1 MLPQLGAAG
10 VLALSTEG
18 KDRWS
23 VLSHGYRTI
32 QTTRSLF
39 ATPMALSSNA
49 FAGGESA
56 EQTRSLQVMNLAGLL
71 AHTAREFPDRAGLIR
86 GERVWTWRQ
95 INDRVDAL
103 VAALRGLGVVPG
115 DRILVQSR
123 NNLPMFES
131 CWVAFRLGCVWVPTN
146 FRLTPPEVAY
156 LGAASG
162 AVVMV
167 AEAEFSGHVDAVLA
181 AAPQMRHVMTIGSA
195 RAGELDYEAVV
206 AEHLGQHPA
215 EAAVAYEDP
224 LWFFYTSGTTGR
236 PKAAMLTHGQMAF
249 VVANHLADLIPGTD
263 ERDCSIAV
271 APLSHGAGVHALL
284 NVARGAATVLM
295 PGERLDAEVFWQLVE
310 RHRVSNL
317 FTVPTI
323 VKMLVEHEAVH
334 RFDHSS
340 LRFVIYAGAP
350 MYRADQKCALQTLGP
365 VMVQYYGMG
374 EVTGCITVQPRE
386 MHSADD
392 DDPNAHIG
400 SCGRVRTGMQ
410 LAILDGAGQPL
421 PSGEV
426 GEICVRGPAVCAGY
440 HNNPEATA
448 QALRGGWFH
457 TGDVGRVDERGLV
470 TITGRESDMYISGG
484 SNVYPREV
492 EEVLLSHPGVAEV
505 AVLGVPDAK
514 WGEIGVAVVVRRVT
528 ASVSASANAD
538 AGLAP
543 GAAAVD
549 SAALLGHLDGRC
561 ARYRWP
567 QRFFFWDALPKSGYG
582 KIVKNDIRRLL
593 IERGDVTAVN

>member
-1 MLPQLGAAG
+1 M
-10 VLALSTEG
+10 
-18 KDRWS
+18 
-23 VLSHGYRTI
+23 
-32 QTTRSLF
+32 
-39 ATPMALSSNA
+39 SSA
-49 FAGGESA
+49 
-56 EQTRSLQVMNLAGLL
+56 QVMNLASLL
-71 AHTAREFPDRAGLIR
+71 AHTAREFPQRPGLIR
-86 GERVWTWRQ
+86 GEQVWTWQQ

-103 VAALRGLGVVPG
+103 VAALRGLGLQQG
-115 DRILVQSR
+115 ERILVQSR
-123 NNLPMFES
+123 NNLQMFES

-146 FRLTPPEVAY
+146 FRLTPPEVAH

-162 AVVMV
+162 AVVMI
-167 AEAEFSGHVDAVLA
+167 AETEFAGHVDAVLA
-181 AAPQMRHVMTIGSA
+181 AAPQVRHVLTIGTA
-195 RAGELDYEAVV
+195 RATEHDHGALVGQHDYESLV
-206 AEHLGQHPA
+206 AQHLGQHPA
-215 EAAVAYEDP
+215 EATVACDDP

-284 NVARGAATVLM
+284 NVARGAATLLM
-295 PGERLDAEVFWQLVE
+295 PSERLDPEVFWQLVE

-323 VKMLVEHEAVH
+323 VKMLVEHEAVQ

-350 MYRADQKCALQTLGP
+350 MYRADQKRALQLLGP
-365 VMVQYYGMG
+365 VLVQYYGMA

-410 LAILDGAGQPL
+410 LVILDADGHAL
-421 PSGEV
+421 PSGAV

-440 HNNPEATA
+440 HDNAAATA
-448 QALRGGWFH
+448 QAMRGGWFH
-457 TGDVGRVDERGLV
+457 TGDLGRVDARGLV
-470 TITGRESDMYISGG
+470 FITGRESDMYISGG

-492 EEVLLSHPGVAEV
+492 EEVLLTHPAVAEV

-514 WGEIGVAVVVRRVT
+514 WGEIGVAVVVRR
-528 ASVSASANAD
+528 
-538 AGLAP
+538 AP
-543 GAAAVD
+543 LD
-549 SAALLGHLDGRC
+549 SAALLGHLEGRC

-567 QRFFFWDALPKSGYG
+567 QQFFFWDALPKSGYG
-582 KIVKNDIRRLL
+582 KITKNNVRAELL
-593 IERGDVTAVN
+593 ARGEVQAVPAD